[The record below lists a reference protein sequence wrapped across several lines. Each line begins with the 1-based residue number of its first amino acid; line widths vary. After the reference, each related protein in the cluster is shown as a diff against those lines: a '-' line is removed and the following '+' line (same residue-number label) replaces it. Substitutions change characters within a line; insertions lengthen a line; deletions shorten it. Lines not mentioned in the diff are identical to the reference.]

1 MRLPNIAFYAFR
13 QENRGVLRI
22 NCIQSCTSKKFDV
35 LRLKVYRERGFKG
48 CGRENNK
55 EIKAATDAFNRRL
68 QTLQKKK

>member
-13 QENRGVLRI
+13 QENGGVLTI
-22 NCIQSCTSKKFDV
+22 NCTLGCTSKKFDV

-55 EIKAATDAFNRRL
+55 ESCN
-68 QTLQKKK
+68 